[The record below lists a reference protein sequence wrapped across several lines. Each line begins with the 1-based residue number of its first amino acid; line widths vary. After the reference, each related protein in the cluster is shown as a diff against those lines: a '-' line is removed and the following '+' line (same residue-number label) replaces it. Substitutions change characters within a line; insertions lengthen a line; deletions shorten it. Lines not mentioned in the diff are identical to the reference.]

1 MCILV
6 PAREICPAC
15 SGRGSVAPYQCWRC
29 DGHGTLM
36 DEYPVMV
43 SYPAGL
49 QQDYIVHLSLD
60 RFGIGNFYLTVRFRP
75 SELYGEER
83 SERDPAK
90 QIGEKL
96 GPLSQSDP
104 YSVNLRQ
111 LATFSLGTFII

>member
-1 MCILV
+1 
-6 PAREICPAC
+6 
-15 SGRGSVAPYQCWRC
+15 
-29 DGHGTLM
+29 M

-104 YSVNLRQ
+104 YSVNRRPRTLKKRKNCIDIKRLWDLLCTQ
-111 LATFSLGTFII
+111 